1 MRRRY
6 KARFY
11 DYRALA
17 EGLRVQMYWTAAGI
31 TACAGD
37 HYLRRQRSELDWI
50 RQALRVWTLTA
61 RMAGTGWVK
70 GVRSIF
76 SAISFSASPEL
87 PRENGSDP
95 FYPARR
101 QRLEE
106 VLEQWVDG
114 QWDYYS
120 RAARRRQAMGTRL
133 NRVAMG
139 CFLLGLLLAGSQ
151 PYFQGNPAFKVAFG
165 LAPAA
170 AALFYLYAHTRAFLE
185 QARQY
190 DRMSQLFG
198 NARGRLRR
206 VLEEGDFEK
215 FQHLLFDLG
224 KEALRRMAIGSSC
237 TASGRWTSAGPARGF
252 RPDRGFSTPV
262 FVGGARAENV
272 LTLINS
278 TQRNDP
284 MAEPQSLQT
293 GVEKKLVKQGPRK
306 LLALDSGGIRGLMT
320 IEILAEIERTLRRL
334 YGGGESFVLADYFDY
349 IGGTSIGAITAM
361 GLSLGMSVERDPRS
375 STWTPLPPCSRKR
388 TGGCDGEIS
397 TAANGC
403 GR

>member
-1 MRRRY
+1 M
-6 KARFY
+6 
-11 DYRALA
+11 
-17 EGLRVQMYWTAAGI
+17 
-31 TACAGD
+31 
-37 HYLRRQRSELDWI
+37 
-50 RQALRVWTLTA
+50 
-61 RMAGTGWVK
+61 
-70 GVRSIF
+70 
-76 SAISFSASPEL
+76 
-87 PRENGSDP
+87 
-95 FYPARR
+95 
-101 QRLEE
+101 
-106 VLEQWVDG
+106 DG

-170 AALFYLYAHTRAFLE
+170 AALSTCMPTPRAFLE

-224 KEALRRMAIGSSC
+224 KEALRENGDWVLLHRERPLDFGGARTWLQTGSWIID
-237 TASGRWTSAGPARGF
+237 AGF
-252 RPDRGFSTPV
+252 RRRRP
-262 FVGGARAENV
+262 RAENV

-284 MAEPQSLQT
+284 MAKPQSLQT
-293 GVEKKLVKQGPRK
+293 GVEKKLAKQGPRK

-334 YGGGESFVLADYFDY
+334 FGRGESFVLADYFDY

-361 GLSLGMSVERDPRS
+361 GLSLGMSVDAIREFYVDAAPAMFQKTHWWSDGGTNTACERLESMIKTVIDTIPSADAGKEDANLTARWVPPSSARCSCWSCATPRPIPLAGFQQS
-375 STWTPLPPCSRKR
+375 AGPCTTATWTTRHA
-388 TGGCDGEIS
+388 I
-397 TAANGC
+397 
-403 GR
+403 